1 MLNLLKAEYKKFFQ
15 GKLFIAIAILVLVF
29 PLASGFLYGVVL
41 KSLDNGIIS
50 VTAQAAFLGS
60 FNPLNNLGLIFLI
73 FMLIIIMAD
82 FSQNTIRNKVI
93 VGYSKNKIYLASTI
107 FTLSI
112 AFIVVTIFTFLT
124 YLIVGMVIGFGDT
137 KFTETLQYW
146 AVLIFATMSLYAFV
160 QFTVYVFK
168 SLGASLGVIFGSL
181 LGILL
186 IFGILSISMAPD
198 ARRIV
203 VTVIPLLQLTYIMP
217 LQDIHILWMILT
229 SVLFTA
235 AIIILGLF
243 LNKRLDYK

>member
-1 MLNLLKAEYKKFFQ
+1 MLNILKAEYKKFFQ
-15 GKLFIAIAILVLVF
+15 GKLFIAIAILIVVF
-29 PLASGFLYGVVL
+29 PLVSGFLYGVVL
-41 KSLDNGIIS
+41 KNIDNEIIS

-93 VGYSKNKIYLASTI
+93 AGYSKNEIYFASTV

-112 AFIVVTIFTFLT
+112 AFIAVTIFTFLT
-124 YLIVGMVIGFGDT
+124 YLIVGIVIGFGDT

-168 SLGASLGVIFGSL
+168 SLGASLGIIFGSL
-181 LGILL
+181 LGVLL
-186 IFGILSISMAPD
+186 VFGILSISMDHD

-217 LQDIHILWMILT
+217 LQDLNIMWMILSST
-229 SVLFTA
+229 LFTTA
-235 AIIILGLF
+235 TIIWGLF
-243 LNKRLDYK
+243 LNNRLDYK